1 MPGGAFVLLNI
12 YKKSSR
18 FLPVRRC
25 NQLYMCQNVYPGFQN
40 SLKKMICKIGGMESG
55 LPSIKSRL
63 PSSTKINP
71 VPYNH
76 VTKVKY

>member
-18 FLPVRRC
+18 FLPVRRY
-25 NQLYMCQNVYPGFQN
+25 NQLYMCQNLYPGFQN
-40 SLKKMICKIGGMESG
+40 SWKKITCKMGGMESG
-55 LPSIKSRL
+55 LHSIKSRL
-63 PSSTKINP
+63 PSTKINP